1 VVRRQKMTLMVEDG
15 DLVRPLHT
23 WCWCELSWSCSQ
35 FCSLLVHVWD
45 VLLLLAGHAP
55 ILMLDMYAPLLL
67 NLFLQTNTRKV
78 ELLLKYFA
86 V

>member
-1 VVRRQKMTLMVEDG
+1 VRRQKMIPMVEEG

-23 WCWCELSWSCSQ
+23 WWWCKLSWSCSQ

-45 VLLLLAGHAP
+45 VNAAASKTCPHPNARHVQ
-55 ILMLDMYAPLLL
+55 LLL
-67 NLFLQTNTRKV
+67 NLFLQTDTRKV
-78 ELLLKYFA
+78 ELLQKYYA